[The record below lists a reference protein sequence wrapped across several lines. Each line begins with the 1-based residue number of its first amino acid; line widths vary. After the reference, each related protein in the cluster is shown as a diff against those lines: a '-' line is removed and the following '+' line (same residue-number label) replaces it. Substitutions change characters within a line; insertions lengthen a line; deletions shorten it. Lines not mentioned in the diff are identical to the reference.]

1 MPRSNSFGATL
12 ASFLTISWLCI
23 GALSQSSP
31 PATFLRDGLQNMAG
45 TTIAKRVDEVNL
57 AFTVTDKKGRLINH
71 LTSDDFE
78 ILDNHIAP
86 QGVNFFQQ
94 QTDLPLRVAV
104 LVDASD
110 SILYRF
116 DYEKIAALM
125 FLKRIL
131 RRGKDQAFVVS
142 FNDRVR
148 IAQDTT
154 DDSKELSTSIKRMH
168 AGGNTSLYDA
178 IIFAANK
185 LRNNPPQIRRAIIL
199 ISDGDDTSSKSHLF
213 DAQQAAIQAEVT
225 LFALSTNEFPGPG
238 KSAGDLVLNRLTET
252 TGGVV
257 LPARDESHLGQAFH
271 KVDQILRNQYAVA
284 YRPARFIPDGS
295 FRSVELFSLRK
306 GLKVQCRR
314 GYYARQEYSTFP
326 GR

>member
-1 MPRSNSFGATL
+1 
-12 ASFLTISWLCI
+12 
-23 GALSQSSP
+23 
-31 PATFLRDGLQNMAG
+31 
-45 TTIAKRVDEVNL
+45 
-57 AFTVTDKKGRLINH
+57 TVTDKKGRLINH

-314 GYYARQEYSTFP
+314 GYY
-326 GR
+326 